1 MKTDFSPTVTDLS
14 RRRLLTG
21 STTIAAGLGA
31 RGLAAGAGAI
41 PASLLSGLFPALLPA
56 SAAARK
62 AGADGSALEAW
73 PAAFADVP
81 EAYGPTEV
89 RWSKPLPEGLSGV
102 LYRNGPARMHRGTT
116 SYRHWFDGDGMMQS
130 FRFDGSTLRHQARM
144 IRTDKYVHEE
154 KAGRFLRSAFGT
166 TIPGAPPP
174 ERPDVN
180 NVANISVLPVG
191 GELLAL
197 WEAGSP
203 WRIDP
208 ATLETRGRKVWSPE
222 TDGVA
227 FSAHPKVD
235 RDGTIWSFG
244 YLAATGKLVLYRL
257 DPGGGLRAAR
267 IVETADADMIHDFAI
282 TDRWLVFVL
291 MPLVFDRERIRGD
304 GSFMTHYRWE
314 GERAGTVL
322 LVDKHSLA
330 VGHRIEIP
338 ATPFFHVGNA
348 WDDGDAVR
356 VQVMRIAG
364 FDLLMDRIVAA
375 MEGRAEAQDTHVG
388 PVEIVVSPGRGQG
401 SVTRLGDRGAEFPA
415 IDPRYIAR
423 RTRSLFVCGRS
434 DSLPQ
439 GLFGLNAVARIDR
452 ESGRMQRFDYGADVL
467 AEEHLFVARAG
478 APEGSGWLVGTA
490 LDYVRRQTLVSV
502 FDARAVEA
510 GPLTQARLPYGLPLG
525 LHGTYV
531 AA

>member
-1 MKTDFSPTVTDLS
+1 MKIDRSDRVKNLA

-21 STTIAAGLGA
+21 SATVAAGLET
-31 RGLAAGAGAI
+31 RGLVAGAGAI

-56 SAAARK
+56 TATARIT
-62 AGADGSALEAW
+62 ATDGSALEAW

-81 EAYGPTEV
+81 ESYGPIEV
-89 RWSKPLPEGLSGV
+89 GWSKPLPEGLAGV

-130 FRFDGSTLRHQARM
+130 FRFDRPTLRHQGRM

-154 KAGRFLRSAFGT
+154 RAGRFLRSAFGT
-166 TIPGAPPP
+166 AIPGAQPP
-174 ERPDVN
+174 EKPDVS

-191 GELLAL
+191 AELLAL

-208 ATLETRGRKVWSPE
+208 ATLETRGRKVWSRE

-227 FSAHPKVD
+227 FSAHPKID

-282 TDRWLVFVL
+282 TDRWLLFVL
-291 MPLVFDRERIRGD
+291 MPLVFDREQVRGD

-322 LVDKHSLA
+322 LVDKHALA
-330 VGHRIEIP
+330 IAHRIEIP

-356 VQVMRIAG
+356 VQLMRIAG
-364 FDLLMDRIVAA
+364 FDHLMDRIVAA
-375 MEGRAEAQDTHVG
+375 MEGRAEVQDTHDG
-388 PVEIVVSPGRGQG
+388 PVEIVVTPGRGSG
-401 SVTRLGDRGAEFPA
+401 SVTRLANLGAEFPA

-423 RTRSLFVCGRS
+423 RTRWLFACSRS

-439 GLFGLNAVARIDR
+439 GLFGLNAVTRIDR
-452 ESGRMQRFDYGADVL
+452 ESGRIQRFDYGADVL

-478 APEGSGWLVGTA
+478 APEGSGWLIGTA

-502 FDARAVEA
+502 FEASAVED

-525 LHGTYV
+525 LHGAFV